1 MNYIFKILE
10 QEMPN
15 GSNYTQPF
23 VTFLDNIPNFENLSD
38 DLSNLDDVD
47 YLNEIVTSLQALIDS
62 TETEPYEWGH
72 EIYEII
78 CDAEFCRCHEIYL
91 ATGANLAV
99 PELVL
104 PTAEVLQLIVDWRA
118 FVIQW
123 RIDYLGQDPNLFV

>member
-1 MNYIFKILE
+1 MNYIFKVVE
-10 QEMPN
+10 QEGPN
-15 GSNYTQPF
+15 GSTYCIPY
-23 VTFLDNIPNFENLSD
+23 VTLLDNVPNRGKFQA

-47 YLNEIVTSLQALIDS
+47 YLNEIVTSLQALIES

-91 ATGANLAV
+91 ARGANLAL

-104 PTAEVLQLIVDWRA
+104 PTAEVLQLVIDWRA
-118 FVIQW
+118 YVIQW
-123 RIDYLGQDPNLFV
+123 RIHYLEQDPNLFT